1 MLLLLDLDLV
11 LVVGLERSHVRQQVR
26 ARLIRLIAL
35 LLELHDI
42 VRRILYLLLKVNF
55 LAENGLVLSLEL
67 GNFLHKNINVRHVLN
82 SHLFK
87 VGDVERLFAT
97 HPFEHRNV
105 GGLLCTHPF
114 QSAVALLRPLQ
125 LRLQHRYVRLQT
137 LVDFALSL
145 NFCFDS
151 AQVF

>member
-1 MLLLLDLDLV
+1 M
-11 LVVGLERSHVRQQVR
+11 
-26 ARLIRLIAL
+26 
-35 LLELHDI
+35 
-42 VRRILYLLLKVNF
+42 
-55 LAENGLVLSLEL
+55 
-67 GNFLHKNINVRHVLN
+67 LN

-145 NFCFDS
+145 NFGFDG
-151 AQVF
+151 AQVLELDEVRLEAFRLVLLGDLPGGATGLLLTWGVHISS